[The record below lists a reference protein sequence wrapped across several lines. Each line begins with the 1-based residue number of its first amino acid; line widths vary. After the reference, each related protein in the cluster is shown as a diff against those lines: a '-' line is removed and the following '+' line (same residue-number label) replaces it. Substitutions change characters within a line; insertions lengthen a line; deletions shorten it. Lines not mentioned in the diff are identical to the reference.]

1 MRSYSSGS
9 SSFRGRFS
17 WETWRRDQGEIEKR
31 NEKMNEKMR
40 KIFRHKPNRKKM
52 DVKKVAPSQSQRKTL
67 SKECRGAVLAR
78 D

>member
-1 MRSYSSGS
+1 
-9 SSFRGRFS
+9 
-17 WETWRRDQGEIEKR
+17 
-31 NEKMNEKMR
+31 MNEKMR

>member
-1 MRSYSSGS
+1 
-9 SSFRGRFS
+9 
-17 WETWRRDQGEIEKR
+17 
-31 NEKMNEKMR
+31 MNEKMR

-78 D
+78 IEKKKGGGRKEGGERKERN